1 MDSSLIL
8 AVKKTT
14 KANNKKSNS
23 DRTHIFFCYQGKGEK
38 YPFATGYKHSSN
50 GIFLKGRRYFTIAM
64 K

>member
-38 YPFATGYKHSSN
+38 YPFATGYKHS
-50 GIFLKGRRYFTIAM
+50 LLM
-64 K
+64 